1 MSKCPPQIQTY
12 YTRYVHA
19 TYSRAGVLARNVQQ
33 EFFVTTSIMCGAYA
47 PRICVTYVLNVDIF
61 PRRSFGAQ
69 RTTRIFRPYVDH
81 VRCVRATYAWPTCW
95 MLGIWVEWKQILF
108 WGKTYKN
115 LSIHAEI
122 FPIFPAYKS
131 TLRAGDAYV
140 APTRHVGA
148 SKHGENPTTRVV

>member
-1 MSKCPPQIQTY
+1 MNN
-12 YTRYVHA
+12 
-19 TYSRAGVLARNVQQ
+19 NVQQ
-33 EFFVTTSIMCGAYA
+33 EFFVPTSIMCGAYA
-47 PRICVTYVLNVDIF
+47 PRMRDLRVECWECELNENKF
-61 PRRSFGAQ
+61 
-69 RTTRIFRPYVDH
+69 Y
-81 VRCVRATYAWPTCW
+81 
-95 MLGIWVEWKQILF
+95 LG
-108 WGKTYKN
+108 GKTYKN